1 MTLAARHHVIH
12 GRDTTALSH
21 PDASP
26 MNRHS
31 LSPALPDL
39 TYILSHRLYS
49 PLRLLAL
56 PFFPLGKH
64 ILVAR
69 TACQG
74 RGRCKSGRR
83 EGRACLPACRRVGM
97 ANQTNRCFVVH
108 SVTQSLLFE
117 AQQEEEEGKRGPSCA
132 SVTRQFSRPNS
143 SAR

>member
-1 MTLAARHHVIH
+1 MTLPARHHVIH

-56 PFFPLGKH
+56 PFSPPGKH
-64 ILVAR
+64 ILVAAGGRHR

-74 RGRCKSGRR
+74 QTGQGRCKSGLGRR
-83 EGRACLPACRRVGM
+83 ESPLARMADRPTVALLP
-97 ANQTNRCFVVH
+97 
-108 SVTQSLLFE
+108 TQSMLFE
-117 AQQEEEEGKRGPSCA
+117 ATQEEEGKEKRSFW
-132 SVTRQFSRPNS
+132 SV
-143 SAR
+143 

>member
-1 MTLAARHHVIH
+1 MTLPARHHVIH

-83 EGRACLPACRRVGM
+83 EGRALLPACRRVGM
-97 ANQTNRCFVVH
+97 ANQTKPTVALL
-108 SVTQSLLFE
+108 STQSLSHCFLRRSRKK
-117 AQQEEEEGKRGPSCA
+117 KRGKE
-132 SVTRQFSRPNS
+132 VLRVRV
-143 SAR
+143 